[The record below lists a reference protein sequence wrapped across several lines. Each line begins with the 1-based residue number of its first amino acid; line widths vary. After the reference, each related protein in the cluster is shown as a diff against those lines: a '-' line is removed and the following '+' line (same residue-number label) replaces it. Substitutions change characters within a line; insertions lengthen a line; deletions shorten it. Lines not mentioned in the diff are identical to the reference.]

1 MEYMATRKVP
11 GGKLLRVKCDVVN
24 GVLSGVSLTG
34 DFFMHPED
42 GVSELE
48 NALNG
53 MSNEAPVGEYVSK
66 LNDLVHER
74 GFELVGFS
82 VSDVAETLVEAVR
95 GGKDSWGGVSSGKA
109 DVGAADN
116 GAVSKNDPTNTSGG
130 LDEMVRSAISS
141 K

>member
-1 MEYMATRKVP
+1 MEYMATKKVS
-11 GGKLLRVKCDVVN
+11 GGKLLRVKCDVID

-34 DFFMHPED
+34 DFFMHPEE

-48 NALNG
+48 NTLNG

-66 LNDLVHER
+66 LNDLVHEK

-82 VSDVAETLVEAVR
+82 VSDIVGTLVEAVR
-95 GGKDSWGGVSSGKA
+95 GGKDSWGAGGSGS
-109 DVGAADN
+109 DGGD
-116 GAVSKNDPTNTSGG
+116 SSGG
-130 LDEMVRSAISS
+130 LDEMVRSAISG